1 MNRKVYIDNAEFI
14 SKLIIRNLMEVN
26 IKTHV
31 RLKDAYLML
40 EYDVI
45 QETEIV

>member
-1 MNRKVYIDNAEFI
+1 
-14 SKLIIRNLMEVN
+14 MEVN